1 MPSNIPA
8 GDDPPIPAGENLAFA
23 PIHTLAP
30 LIASGRLAP
39 RTLVECFLD
48 RIERADAKL
57 GAFVAL
63 YGEEA
68 LRAAD
73 AAGEAIAAGHSL
85 GPLHGIPIALKDLI
99 EIEGRVTTAGC
110 LQWRDRVST
119 VTATLVRRLL
129 GAGAVLLGKTHLVEF
144 ALGGWGTNYQM
155 GTPWNPWDAETHR
168 VPGGSSSGSGVAVA
182 AGLASAALG
191 SDTGGSVRIPSSFCG
206 LVGLKT
212 THGRFSNYGVVLL
225 CEGLDT
231 VGPLTRSVEDA
242 ALLFDA
248 LHGPDGNDPH
258 TLPHPRSD
266 VLSGLKLGARSLRI
280 GVVPRA
286 ELDAS
291 QAMEADIGAH
301 YEQAAQVLEGL
312 GAHLEE
318 VSLGDSLLSLQAQT
332 GILISAEAYQI
343 HRPAI
348 EDTGAPF
355 DPWVQKRILAGKD
368 VSGADYVEALK
379 HQARARREMAARM
392 RDFDAVILPTTPVTA
407 QALEGLDEADLP
419 HSRYTR
425 AGNYLGLCALA
436 VPMGF
441 TVAGLPT
448 SLQILGKP
456 HAEDMALRIGW
467 AYEQANPLLASHRP
481 NLDAFQGGR

>member
-1 MPSNIPA
+1 MPSDIPS
-8 GDDPPIPAGENLAFA
+8 GDGPPIPKGDDLAFA

-30 LIASGRLAP
+30 HIAAGRLAP
-39 RTLVECFLD
+39 RTLAECFLD
-48 RIERADAKL
+48 RIQRADAKL
-57 GAFVAL
+57 GAFVAVH
-63 YGEEA
+63 GEEA

-73 AAGEAIAAGHSL
+73 AAGEAIAAGHCL

-99 EIEGRVTTAGC
+99 EIEGRVTSAGC
-110 LQWRDRVST
+110 KQWSERISP

-129 GAGAVLLGKTHLVEF
+129 GAGAVLLGKTHMVEF

-155 GTPWNPWDAETHR
+155 GTPWNPWDADTHR
-168 VPGGSSSGSGVAVA
+168 IPGGSSSGSGVAVA

-212 THGRFSNYGVVLL
+212 THGRFSNHGVVLL

-231 VGPLTRSVEDA
+231 VGPMTRSVEDA

-248 LHGPDGNDPH
+248 LHGPDGNDPY

-266 VLSGLKLGARSLRI
+266 VLSGLKLGARNLRI

-286 ELDAS
+286 ELDAA
-291 QAMEADIGAH
+291 QPMEAEIGAH

-318 VSLGDSLLSLQAQT
+318 VSIGDSLLSLQAQT
-332 GILISAEAYQI
+332 GILIGAEAYQI

-348 EDTGAPF
+348 EDGNAPY
-355 DPWVQKRILAGKD
+355 DPWVQKRVLAGKK
-368 VSGADYVEALK
+368 VSGADYVETLK
-379 HQARARREMAARM
+379 HQAQARREMAERM

-407 QALEGLDEADLP
+407 QALEGLDERDLP

-425 AGNYLGLCALA
+425 AGNYLGLCGLSL
-436 VPMGF
+436 PMGF
-441 TVAGLPT
+441 TDAGLPT
-448 SLQILGKP
+448 ALQILGKP
-456 HAEDMALRIGW
+456 QAEEMVLRIGW

-481 NLDAFQGGR
+481 DLDAFQGGR